1 MPESMLNVSFG
12 IPKSELQKITATVG
26 DVKTGKTFIDSTGSM
41 KTGTLDPNPT
51 MHITDTIQMFSPS
64 IYTPYLKDTSTY
76 TCGNKSH
83 TSESYVS
90 HITYDGTT
98 RKCSALFNCRYV
110 NSSGFQIY
118 ANTDIYASINGSGY
132 SLKSSGTRLI
142 TISDTGSGK
151 VEAYIDI

>member
-1 MPESMLNVSFG
+1 MPESMLNVSSG

-26 DVKTGKTFIDSTGSM
+26 DVKIGKTFIDSTGSM

-51 MHITDTIQMFSPS
+51 MHITDKITDYEHSS
-64 IYTPYLKDTSTY
+64 YTPNLKAVSSY
-76 TCGNKSH
+76 TCGNKSY

-90 HITYDGTT
+90 YDSYLDTT
-98 RKCSALFNCRYV
+98 LKCSALFKCRYV
-110 NSSGFQIY
+110 NGDGFQIY
-118 ANTDIYASINGSGY
+118 ANTNIYASINGSGY
-132 SLKSSGTRLI
+132 SLKSSGTHLI